1 MTRCYKYA
9 VFLLLTLLTLLIPPR
24 TVRNGKDTSHPKD
37 LRDTVIHSAI
47 LLFDDENS
55 EFKAGLNYVLL
66 RKFCDEMHAG
76 HDIRLSTGEE
86 DWTDSLREGKVDII
100 VAGLGDS
107 LNTLGLS
114 PTRDLE
120 DSTVW
125 LVRSGAEGKLHAMNM
140 WLTSTFDS
148 KEYGKLRA
156 SFRRKGITGAGR
168 ISPYDEIIKTYA
180 AKIGW
185 DWKLIASVIY
195 HESRF
200 KIGVAS
206 GKGAVGLMQVVPG
219 KHSAEYL
226 LDPESNI
233 KVGTAYLAKL
243 QKRYSSV
250 AADSMESIKF
260 ALAAFN
266 AGEGRIDKCIKFAT
280 EKGVDPSSW
289 DKVAETFPLMDD
301 FDGRQTTAYV
311 DGVLTTWYKWQA
323 AR

>member
-1 MTRCYKYA
+1 MRQWYKYA
-9 VFLLLTLLTLLIPPR
+9 VVILLTVAALLIPPR
-24 TVRNGKDTSHPKD
+24 TARTRMDSSHPKD

-86 DWTDSLREGKVDII
+86 NWTDSLREGKVDII

-107 LNTLGLS
+107 LDTWGLS

-148 KEYGKLRA
+148 KEYSKLRA
-156 SFRRKGITGAGR
+156 SFRRKGITGADR

-226 LDPESNI
+226 LDPEYNI

-250 AADSMESIKF
+250 AADSMESKKF

-280 EKGVDPSSW
+280 EKGVDPSTW
-289 DKVAETFPLMDD
+289 EKIVELIPLMDD
-301 FDGRQTTAYV
+301 FDGRQTIAYV
-311 DGVLTTWYKWQA
+311 DGVLTTWYAWSKGF
-323 AR
+323 

>member
-1 MTRCYKYA
+1 MRLPLKYA
-9 VFLLLTLLTLLIPPR
+9 AAALLTLSALLITPHSVR
-24 TVRNGKDTSHPKD
+24 TGKKASHPKD
-37 LRDTVIHSAI
+37 LRDTLIRSAI
-47 LLFDDENS
+47 LLTDDENS

-76 HDIRLSTGEE
+76 HDIRLSSGEE
-86 DWTDSLREGKVDII
+86 DWTDSLRGGKVDII
-100 VAGLGDS
+100 VAGLGD
-107 LNTLGLS
+107 TLDTSGLS

-125 LVRSGAEGKLHAMNM
+125 LVRAGAEGKLHAMNM

-148 KEYGKLRA
+148 KEYLKLRS
-156 SFRRKGITGAGR
+156 SFRTKGITGSGR

-206 GKGAVGLMQVVPG
+206 DRGAVGLMQVVAG
-219 KHSAEYL
+219 KYSAEYL
-226 LDPESNI
+226 LDPENNI
-233 KVGTAYLAKL
+233 SVGTTYLDKL
-243 QKRYSSV
+243 QKRYASV
-250 AADSMESIKF
+250 AADSMESKKF

-289 DKVAETFPLMDD
+289 DKVAELIPLMGD
-301 FDGRQTTAYV
+301 FDGRQTIAYV
-311 DGVLTTWYKWQA
+311 DGVLTTWYAWSKGF
-323 AR
+323 

>member
-1 MTRCYKYA
+1 MKRWYKYA
-9 VFLLLTLLTLLIPPR
+9 VVLLLTVSALLIPPR
-24 TVRNGKDTSHPKD
+24 TARTRKDTSHPKD

-55 EFKAGLNYVLL
+55 EFRAGLNYVLL

-86 DWTDSLREGKVDII
+86 AWTDSLREGKVDII
-100 VAGLGDS
+100 VADLGDS
-107 LNTLGLS
+107 LDMWGLS

-125 LVRSGAEGKLHAMNM
+125 LVRAGAEGKLHALNM
-140 WLTSTFDS
+140 WLTSTVAS
-148 KEYGKLRA
+148 KDYQKLRK
-156 SFRRKGITGAGR
+156 SFRTKDITGSGR

-206 GKGAVGLMQVVPG
+206 GRGAVGLMQVVAG
-219 KHSAEYL
+219 KYSVEYL
-226 LDPESNI
+226 LDPENNI
-233 KVGTAYLAKL
+233 RVGTAYLEKL
-243 QKRYSSV
+243 QKRYASV
-250 AADSMESIKF
+250 AADAMESKKF

-280 EKGVDPSSW
+280 EKGVDASLW
-289 DKVAETFPLMDD
+289 NNVAETFPLMGD

-311 DGVLTTWYKWQA
+311 DGVLTTWYSWSKGF
-323 AR
+323 

>member
-1 MTRCYKYA
+1 MRQWYKYA
-9 VFLLLTLLTLLIPPR
+9 VVILLTVAALLIPPR
-24 TVRNGKDTSHPKD
+24 TARTRMDSSHPKD

-86 DWTDSLREGKVDII
+86 NWTDSLREGKVDII

-107 LNTLGLS
+107 LDTWGLS

-148 KEYGKLRA
+148 KEYSKLRA
-156 SFRRKGITGAGR
+156 SFRRKGITGADR

-226 LDPESNI
+226 LDPEYNI

-250 AADSMESIKF
+250 AAESMESKKF

-280 EKGVDPSSW
+280 EKGVDPSTW
-289 DKVAETFPLMDD
+289 EKIVELIPLMDD
-301 FDGRQTTAYV
+301 FDGRQTIAYV
-311 DGVLTTWYKWQA
+311 DGVLTTWYAWSKGF
-323 AR
+323 

>member
-1 MTRCYKYA
+1 MRQWYKYA
-9 VFLLLTLLTLLIPPR
+9 VVILLTVAALLIPPR
-24 TVRNGKDTSHPKD
+24 TARTRMDTSHPKD

-86 DWTDSLREGKVDII
+86 NWTDSLREGKVDII

-107 LNTLGLS
+107 LDTWGLS

-148 KEYGKLRA
+148 KEYSKLRA
-156 SFRRKGITGAGR
+156 SFRRKDITGADR

-226 LDPESNI
+226 LDPEYNI

-250 AADSMESIKF
+250 AADSMESKKF

-280 EKGVDPSSW
+280 EKGVDPSTW
-289 DKVAETFPLMDD
+289 EKIVELIPLMDD
-301 FDGRQTTAYV
+301 FDGRQTIAYV
-311 DGVLTTWYKWQA
+311 DGVLTTWYAWSKGF
-323 AR
+323 